1 MIQGEVFLGRLEAH
15 KAKKKRMEGKNAPMR
30 VVIGEIWKGNVPL

>member
-15 KAKKKRMEGKNAPMR
+15 KAKKKRMEGKNAPR
-30 VVIGEIWKGNVPL
+30 KTNT